1 MYNDYFINIG
11 KNIATNLN
19 GNISYKNYLK
29 MPSKT
34 TCHLERVTTSD
45 VENIIDKLKNK
56 SSSGYDGISNTILKS
71 IKSVIINPLTLL
83 INQMVETGIFPD
95 VLKISKVIP
104 IYKKGDV
111 LLLPNHRPI
120 SLLPTLSKIFE
131 RIIYNQLYNYFVDN
145 SLLTEHQFGFR
156 AKYSTELATIRLVD
170 YINKEMD
177 KKHTPV
183 NIYLDLSKAFDT
195 IHFEVLLY
203 KMRYYGV
210 VCTPFKLIQNYLIK

>member
-11 KNIATNLN
+11 KNLATNLN

-71 IKSVIINPLTLL
+71 IKSVIINPLTLI

-104 IYKKGDV
+104 ICKKGDV
-111 LLLPNHRPI
+111 SLLSNYRPI

-131 RIIYNQLYNYFVDN
+131 RVIYNQLYNYFVDN

-156 AKYSTELATIRLVD
+156 AKHSTELATIRLVD

-177 KKHTPV
+177 KNTH
-183 NIYLDLSKAFDT
+183 
-195 IHFEVLLY
+195 LLTY
-203 KMRYYGV
+203 
-210 VCTPFKLIQNYLIK
+210 I